1 MNPPGHSLFPHPGSQ
16 GSLIFRPIVREVE
29 GSSLKEPMIRHVKLI
44 GALLLCASGYKKAKS
59 PQQNLCSLQEGNDM
73 EEALGK
79 ELGGG

>member
-1 MNPPGHSLFPHPGSQ
+1 M
-16 GSLIFRPIVREVE
+16 FRLTVCEVE

-44 GALLLCASGYKKAKS
+44 GALLSCASGYKKAKS
-59 PQQNLCSLQEGNDM
+59 SQQNLCSLQEGNDM